1 VKSFVLDRYGRI
13 VFPFNFVPELDF
25 SIFDTLEDFEAV
37 VRRDFEDKARSEAEI
52 VADLEAGAYRE
63 RYWLLRDLAGHLFWS
78 DRYAMTM
85 YERRPMRWRDV
96 PRQRADVFLPRLVD
110 VDIASTVEALHT
122 GYRRLPSGRDERTE
136 DVVFGVLLEVFRG
149 RQTAGVGIEA
159 LNPTVGEALGRPDTL
174 VCRLL
179 DYAPDYPGYSDDDI
193 LGYAHPV
200 PELEAL
206 MRHAMVLHDQ
216 FRWDRERAELVSIKD
231 LAGDDVVSVLHP
243 LNADVARFI
252 RRARAGRRRPRDAR
266 RPAPTTRSPVAV
278 CAPVDVRARLT
289 VMPRLEALAVCKG
302 ERACTNE
309 DLVRNAAYCWSPM
322 TADEIREKTG
332 IVQRLYTELDLE
344 ELALRAARGALG
356 KSGRRP
362 EEIGAVLFCS
372 CTSTRACPSVAAWIS
387 GHLGIPQTHAS
398 YDLIAACAG
407 LSYGLSEAAR
417 LMQESGRPAL
427 VVCAEKFSDKIG
439 TVRASRMIFG
449 DSAAALVLGPAAAGS
464 PPDLEVFQTYASGP
478 MSEVESI
485 IWPNPAFD
493 NSITVYGPPVRALV
507 SRYLSQMVGELAA
520 LPDPDGRARSLLDAI
535 DLVVP
540 HQANK
545 TMVTDL
551 AREAGLPPERL
562 YFNIERVGNTSAAS
576 IPLALHDAV
585 RDGVIDRPLRVFAPG
600 FGAGAVGGYVV
611 MRVTPAMAA

>member
-1 VKSFVLDRYGRI
+1 MKPFVLDRYGRI
-13 VFPFNFVPELDF
+13 VFPFNFLPELDF
-25 SIFDTLEDFEAV
+25 SVFDTLEEFEAV
-37 VRRDFEDKARSEAEI
+37 IRRDFEDKARPETEI
-52 VADLEAGAYRE
+52 VARLAEGDYRQ
-63 RYWLLRDLAGHLFWS
+63 RYWLLRDLAGHLFWI

-85 YERRPMRWRDV
+85 YERRPTRWRDV
-96 PRQRADVFLPRLVD
+96 PRQRADVFLPRLID
-110 VDIASTVEALHT
+110 VDAGPAADALQT
-122 GYRRLPSGRDERTE
+122 GYRGLPPGSDERTE
-136 DVVFGVLLEVFRG
+136 DVMFGILLDVFRS
-149 RQTAGVGIEA
+149 RQTAGVGIAA
-159 LNPTVGEALGRPDTL
+159 LNPTVGEALARPDTL

-179 DYAPDYPGYSDDDI
+179 DYAPDYPGYTADDI

-216 FRWDRERAELVSIKD
+216 FRWDREQAQLVSVKD
-231 LAGDDVVSVLHP
+231 LADDDVVIVLHP
-243 LNADVARFI
+243 RNADVARFI
-252 RRARAGRRRPRDAR
+252 RRACGGQPRPLITPRPLPPRRPVT
-266 RPAPTTRSPVAV
+266 P
-278 CAPVDVRARLT
+278 CAPVDVRARFT

-322 TADEIREKTG
+322 TAEEIRAKTG
-332 IVQRLYTELDLE
+332 IVQRLYTELTLE
-344 ELALRAARGALG
+344 ELALRAARAALV
-356 KSGRRP
+356 KSGRQP

-387 GHLGIPQTHAS
+387 GQLGILQTHAS
-398 YDLIAACAG
+398 YDLVAACAG
-407 LSYGLSEAAR
+407 LAYGLSEAAR
-417 LMQESGRPAL
+417 LLQESGRPAL

-449 DSAAALVLGPAAAGS
+449 DSAAALVLGPAPAGA

-493 NSITVYGPPVRALV
+493 NSITVHGPEVRALV
-507 SRYLSQMVGELAA
+507 SRYLSQMVGELSA
-520 LPDPDGRARSLLDAI
+520 LPDPDGRARSLLESI

-545 TMVTDL
+545 TMVTNL
-551 AREAGLPPERL
+551 ARGAGLPAERL

-585 RDGVIDRPLRVFAPG
+585 REGVIDRPLRVFAPG

-611 MRVTPAMAA
+611 MRVAPAIAA